1 MDWPTSYKFYVTI
14 ISSSDQRRDLYNVDV
29 FWSPDLSSSAFM
41 SNTKPFLYRT
51 SSWSP
56 GLSKESLE
64 PCCVWSSSVPIK
76 VLDWSMSSSRSSNQW
91 CSPPRTGWWMET
103 SSRVSL
109 CSNSCG
115 HQPESGHH
123 MGLSVTCE
131 DVQSWRGL
139 PGVSFDSSSRS
150 LRNES
155 KSNILPEHIVLTSR
169 PQNNKWK
176 KKDLNSP
183 SKRIWHDV
191 RHHQKEKW

>member
-76 VLDWSMSSSRSSNQW
+76 VLDWSMSSSWSSNQW

-115 HQPESGHH
+115 HHH
-123 MGLSVTCE
+123 TTRERPSHGAQRHMWGCTVMTWFTRC
-131 DVQSWRGL
+131 
-139 PGVSFDSSSRS
+139 F
-150 LRNES
+150 LR
-155 KSNILPEHIVLTSR
+155 L
-169 PQNNKWK
+169 
-176 KKDLNSP
+176 
-183 SKRIWHDV
+183 
-191 RHHQKEKW
+191 